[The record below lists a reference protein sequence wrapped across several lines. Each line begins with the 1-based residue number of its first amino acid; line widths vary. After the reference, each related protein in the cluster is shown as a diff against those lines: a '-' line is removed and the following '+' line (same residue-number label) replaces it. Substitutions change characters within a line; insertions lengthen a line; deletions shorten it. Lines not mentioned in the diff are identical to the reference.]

1 MESHD
6 EERMMYRNLQS
17 GGSSGGYNVRNLDT
31 ALDRAKA
38 AASIFF
44 TIPGP
49 KMIWQFGELGY
60 DVSINFDGRVSPKP
74 VKWEYYDDDSRHKL
88 METFAALIRLK
99 TNYDVFSTSD
109 FTLQSASLVKQLLL
123 KNTPYTD
130 TPETADD
137 MNVVVVVNFNL
148 TAQEAVVNYPHAG
161 NWFQYFSQDDTLKVN
176 SLQQSMSL
184 QPGEFRI
191 YTDVKLDPTASEL
204 NPFVSPLRPTLLSV
218 TEANS
223 QITLT
228 WADHSSIETGYR
240 VYRKMAG
247 GSYAL
252 IATLAKGQ
260 TTYND
265 NTGLLPE
272 KTYTY
277 YVEAFNATGA
287 TASDV
292 MEILTSDLITDNE
305 KGMNLDIVLYPN
317 PVDNILTITA
327 AGEVVQQIKVV
338 DLRGVSHQLTRIS
351 NETWDLQ
358 DISKGLYVVEI
369 KTQRGFVRKKIIKE

>member
-1 MESHD
+1 
-6 EERMMYRNLQS
+6 
-17 GGSSGGYNVRNLDT
+17 
-31 ALDRAKA
+31 
-38 AASIFF
+38 
-44 TIPGP
+44 
-49 KMIWQFGELGY
+49 
-60 DVSINFDGRVSPKP
+60 
-74 VKWEYYDDDSRHKL
+74 
-88 METFAALIRLK
+88 
-99 TNYDVFSTSD
+99 
-109 FTLQSASLVKQLLL
+109 
-123 KNTPYTD
+123 
-130 TPETADD
+130 
-137 MNVVVVVNFNL
+137 
-148 TAQEAVVNYPHAG
+148 
-161 NWFQYFSQDDTLKVN
+161 
-176 SLQQSMSL
+176 MSL